1 MARSYRLAR
10 RAFLAG
16 IGGAVGL
23 KVLLRNLEAAAQ
35 GAQSP
40 SRFVLAHW
48 PQGTL
53 RYRFLPSGAGS
64 AYIAS
69 PILQPFED
77 AGLRGD
83 MTVFYGFSDG
93 HLRCPGGGGLEA
105 GTVFATTC
113 CDGEGTREN
122 GGEKDDAVAGGP
134 SFDQVF
140 LKHVPSLRRPIE
152 DVHVICDA
160 RVASNETSSR
170 CLAYSYDTRVIP
182 AAAGGTLTEHIPIL
196 PTLAPGALY
205 AKLFAGFLPGGATPE
220 NQEAALRALRLRK
233 SVLDY
238 ALGELKGLKA
248 LAPSSEAPKIEQ
260 HEEAIRKL
268 ERELTGTL
276 QNGEVDCVVPA
287 VPPAELQAK
296 SGNGN
301 PYANLVDD
309 DTPTLRTVVEAHL
322 AVLRAALQCDL
333 TRVATFQFVPGMN
346 LVGFRGLWPGD
357 PERIVGQ
364 FAVSRSGSFLGG
376 GASGD
381 PATLGEADKERY
393 EFLANVYTWYNQRL
407 ADWLQQLKTTQ
418 DAFGGN
424 LLDTTVI
431 PYVTEV
437 AQPNSS
443 RSPKP
448 AILFGGSKL
457 GLKHGTFQN
466 FSPPRPQVDLYLT
479 CAQALLQNA
488 DPLSVLGSE
497 RFVEFNPKGAPIA
510 GLWSAPG

>member
-53 RYRFLPSGAGS
+53 RYRFLPSGTGS
-64 AYIAS
+64 AYTAS

-83 MTVFYGFSDG
+83 MTIFYGFSDG
-93 HLRCPGGGGLEA
+93 HLRCPSGGGIEA

-113 CDGEGTREN
+113 CSSEGTRDN
-122 GGEKDDAVAGGP
+122 GGERDDAAAGGP

-140 LKHVPSLRRPIE
+140 LKHVPSLSRPIK
-152 DVHVICDA
+152 DVNAICDA
-160 RVASNETSSR
+160 RVSSNETSSQ
-170 CLAYSYDTRVIP
+170 CLAYSYDTRMIP
-182 AAAGGTLTEHIPIL
+182 AAAGGMLTEHIPIL
-196 PTLAPGALY
+196 PTLAPAALY

-220 NQEAALRALRLRK
+220 NQQAALRALRLRK

-238 ALGELKGLKA
+238 ALGELKRLKA
-248 LAPSSEAPKIEQ
+248 LAPSSEAPKIEL

-268 ERELTGTL
+268 ERELDGTL
-276 QNGEVDCVVPA
+276 QKGETDCVAPA
-287 VPPAELQAK
+287 APAAALQGK
-296 SGNGN
+296 SGTVSPFGT
-301 PYANLVDD
+301 LVDD
-309 DTPTLRTVVEAHL
+309 TLTHRAVAEAHL

-333 TRVATFQFVPGMN
+333 TRVATFQFAPGMN

-357 PERIVGQ
+357 PERIAGQ
-364 FAVSRSGSFLGG
+364 YEVSRSGSFLST

-381 PATLGEADKERY
+381 PATLNEADKERY
-393 EFLANVYTWYNQRL
+393 EFLANVYTWYNQRF
-407 ADWLQQLKTTQ
+407 ADWVQQLKTTQ

-448 AILFGGSKL
+448 ALLFGGSKL
-457 GLKHGTFQN
+457 GLKHGTFQQ
-466 FSPPRPQVDLYLT
+466 FSPTRPQLDLYLT
-479 CAQALLQNA
+479 CAQALLQTAN
-488 DPLSVLGSE
+488 PLSVLGSE
-497 RFVEFNPKGAPIA
+497 RFVEFNPAAAPIA
-510 GLWSAPG
+510 GLWSAPA

>member
-1 MARSYRLAR
+1 MTRPYRFAR
-10 RAFLAG
+10 RAFLTG

-23 KVLLRNLEAAAQ
+23 EVLLRNLEAAAQ

-53 RYRFLPSGAGS
+53 RYRFLPSGAGA
-64 AYIAS
+64 AYVAS
-69 PILQPFED
+69 PILRPFED

-83 MTVFYGFSDG
+83 MTVLYGLSDS
-93 HLRCPGGGGLEA
+93 HLRCPSGGGIEA
-105 GTVFATTC
+105 GTTFATTC
-113 CDGEGTREN
+113 CSSEGTRKN
-122 GGEKDDAVAGGP
+122 GGEPDDAVAGGP

-140 LKHVPSLRRPIE
+140 LKHVPGLGRPIK
-152 DVHVICDA
+152 DVNVICDA
-160 RVASNETSSR
+160 RVGSNETSSQ
-170 CLAYSYDTRVIP
+170 CLAYSYDTRMIP
-182 AAAGGTLTEHIPIL
+182 ASAGGMITEHIPLL
-196 PTLAPGALY
+196 PTLAPAALY

-220 NQEAALRALRLRK
+220 NQQAALRALHLRK

-238 ALGELKGLKA
+238 ALGELNRLKA
-248 LAPSSEAPKIEQ
+248 LAPSSEAPKIEL

-268 ERELTGTL
+268 ERELSGTI
-276 QNGEVDCVVPA
+276 QNGESDCVVPA
-287 VPPAELQAK
+287 VPPAELQGKAGK
-296 SGNGN
+296 GSST
-301 PYANLVDD
+301 NLVDD
-309 DTPTLRTVVEAHL
+309 TPTHRTVVEAHL
-322 AVLRAALQCDL
+322 AILRAALQCDL
-333 TRVATFQFVPGMN
+333 VRAATFQFAPGMN

-357 PERIVGQ
+357 PERIACQ
-364 FAVSRSGSFLGG
+364 YAVSRGGSFLGS
-376 GASGD
+376 GASSD
-381 PATLGEADKERY
+381 PATLNQAEQASY

-407 ADWLQQLKTTQ
+407 ADWLLQLKTTQ

-448 AILFGGSKL
+448 AMLFGGTKL
-457 GLKHGTFQN
+457 GLKHGTFQD
-466 FSPPRPQVDLYLT
+466 FSPSTRPQLDLYLT
-479 CAQALLQNA
+479 CAQALLQTA

-497 RFVEFNPKGAPIA
+497 RFVGFNPTGAPIP

>member
-23 KVLLRNLEAAAQ
+23 KVLLRNLEASAQ

-53 RYRFLPSGAGS
+53 RHRFLPSDSGS
-64 AYIAS
+64 AYITS
-69 PILQPFED
+69 PILQPFEA

-93 HLRCPGGGGLEA
+93 HLRSPRGGGIEA

-113 CDGEGTREN
+113 CSSEGTREN
-122 GGEKDDAVAGGP
+122 GGETDDAAAGGP

-140 LKHVPSLRRPIE
+140 LKHVPSLRRPIK
-152 DVHVICDA
+152 DVNIICDA
-160 RVASNETSSR
+160 RVGSNETSAQ

-182 AAAGGTLTEHIPIL
+182 AATGGTLTENIPIL
-196 PTLAPGALY
+196 PTLAPAALY
-205 AKLFAGFLPGGATPE
+205 AKLFAGLLPGGATPE

-238 ALGELKGLKA
+238 ALGELKRLKA

-268 ERELTGTL
+268 EQHLSGTL
-276 QNGEVDCVVPA
+276 QNGEADCVAPEA
-287 VPPAELQAK
+287 PPAELQGK
-296 SGNGN
+296 SGSGF
-301 PYANLVDD
+301 PSANNVVDD
-309 DTPTLRTVVEAHL
+309 TSTHRAVVEAHL
-322 AVLRAALQCDL
+322 AILRAALQCDL
-333 TRVATFQFVPGMN
+333 TRVATFQFAPGVN
-346 LVGFRGLWPGD
+346 SVGFRGLWPGD
-357 PERIVGQ
+357 PERLASQ

-376 GASGD
+376 GASAD
-381 PATLGEADKERY
+381 PAMLSEADQERY

-437 AQPNSS
+437 GQPNSS
-443 RSPKP
+443 RWPKP
-448 AILFGGSKL
+448 ALLFGGSKL

-466 FSPPRPQVDLYLT
+466 FSSARPQVDLYLT
-479 CAQALLQNA
+479 CAQALLRTA

-497 RFVEFNPKGAPIA
+497 RFVEFNPAGAPIA
-510 GLWSAPG
+510 RLWAAPA